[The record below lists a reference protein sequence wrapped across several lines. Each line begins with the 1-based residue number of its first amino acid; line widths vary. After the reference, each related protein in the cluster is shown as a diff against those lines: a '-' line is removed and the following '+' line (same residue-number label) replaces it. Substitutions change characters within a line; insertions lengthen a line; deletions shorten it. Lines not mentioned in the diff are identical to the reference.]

1 MPATRKVRAVRV
13 APSDAVVRRGT
24 NGAVYMQSGV
34 PLGPYQTRI
43 TDSLDHWA
51 AHAPDRTFLAQ
62 RDDSVA
68 AGLPPSREASADR
81 RSLGEGGQ
89 ARVDTTRGWRRLN
102 YGDALTRVRRIAQA
116 LLDRKLSLDR
126 PIVILSGNGIE
137 HGLLALAAM
146 YVGVPYAPI
155 APAYSLQATEYT
167 ALQRIFERVEPA
179 LVFTENSGAYERA
192 LRSVLTNRVEL
203 VVSGS
208 PGRLLSTPFSELE
221 GARDTAAVD
230 EAKQHVT
237 GETIAKVLFT
247 SGSTGRPKGVINTQR
262 MLCSN
267 QEMIRSV
274 LTFLADEP
282 PVICDWSPWNHT
294 AGGNHNFGL
303 VLRNGG
309 TLYIDEGKPTPALFA
324 ATLRNLREIPCTAHF
339 AVPRLYEML
348 MPHLRSDAVLRRTF
362 FSRVQLLFY
371 AAAGLGQR
379 FWDELR
385 DVALEA
391 CGEEIMIMT
400 GFGATET
407 APFAFTT
414 ATLNAFAGLVGLPA
428 PGIEVKLTPV
438 ESKMEARVR
447 GPNITPGYWRDAALT
462 AAAFDEEGFYRLGDA
477 MDFADPIDPRN
488 GLVFNGRLAED
499 FKLSTATW
507 VSVGPLRAKILAQA
521 GGLAQDVVIAG
532 HDREYVTALVFPNL
546 QMCRDVL
553 GAGADTP
560 ARAVL
565 SHPVIVRRFSEVFTT
580 LAAVSTGS
588 STFVARAIVLEDP
601 PSMDAREVTDK
612 GSINQKAVLAHRAAL
627 VDELYS
633 ASPSPHVLIAGQPA
647 ETAAPLR

>member
-1 MPATRKVRAVRV
+1 MTATRNVRAVRI
-13 APSDAVVRRGT
+13 ARSDAIVRHGADGVV
-24 NGAVYMQSGV
+24 YLQSSA
-34 PLGPYQTRI
+34 PLGSYQTRI
-43 TDSLDHWA
+43 TDSLDYWA

-62 RDDSVA
+62 RDGDRW
-68 AGLPPSREASADR
+68 RE
-81 RSLGEGGQ
+81 L
-89 ARVDTTRGWRRLN
+89 T
-102 YGDALTRVRRIAQA
+102 YGDALARVRRIAQA
-116 LLDRKLSLDR
+116 LLDRRLSRDR
-126 PIVILSGNGIE
+126 PIVILSGNSIE

-155 APAYSLQATEYT
+155 APAYSLQATEYS
-167 ALQRIFERVEPA
+167 ALQRVFERLEPA
-179 LVFTENSGAYERA
+179 LVFTENGVAYERA
-192 LRSVLTNRVEL
+192 LRAVLTDRTEL

-208 PGRLLSTPFSELE
+208 PGGLRSTPLAGLE
-221 GARDTAAVD
+221 RTPGTSAVD
-230 EAKQHVT
+230 DANERVT
-237 GETIAKVLFT
+237 GDTIAKVLFT

-274 LTFLADEP
+274 LTFLTDEP

-348 MPHLRSDAVLRRTF
+348 MPHLRSDGVLRRTF
-362 FSRVQLLFY
+362 FSRVRLLFY

-385 DVALEA
+385 DVALDA

-407 APFAFTT
+407 APFSFTT
-414 ATLNAFAGLVGLPA
+414 AALNAFAGLVGLPA
-428 PGIEVKLTPV
+428 PGLEVKLAPV

-447 GPNITPGYWRDAALT
+447 GPNVTPGYWRDDALT
-462 AAAFDEEGFYRLGDA
+462 AAAFDDEGFYRLGDA
-477 MDFADPIDPRN
+477 MEFADPDDPRK

-521 GGLAQDVVIAG
+521 AGLIQDVVICG
-532 HDREYVTALVFPNL
+532 HDREFVTALVFPNL

-553 GAGADTP
+553 GAVADVP
-560 ARAVL
+560 ARALL
-565 SHPVIVRRFSEVFTT
+565 SHPVIVSRFTDVFTT
-580 LAAVSTGS
+580 LAAASTGS

-633 ASPSPHVLIAGQPA
+633 ASPSRHVLIAQQSA
-647 ETAAPLR
+647 EAAAPSH

>member
-1 MPATRKVRAVRV
+1 M
-13 APSDAVVRRGT
+13 
-24 NGAVYMQSGV
+24 
-34 PLGPYQTRI
+34 
-43 TDSLDHWA
+43 
-51 AHAPDRTFLAQ
+51 
-62 RDDSVA
+62 
-68 AGLPPSREASADR
+68 
-81 RSLGEGGQ
+81 
-89 ARVDTTRGWRRLN
+89 
-102 YGDALTRVRRIAQA
+102 RRIAQA
-116 LLDRKLSLDR
+116 LLDRKLSHDR
-126 PIVILSGNGIE
+126 PIVILSGNSIE

-155 APAYSLQATEYT
+155 APAYSLQAREYS
-167 ALQRIFERVEPA
+167 ALQRVFERVEPA
-179 LVFTENSGAYERA
+179 LVFTENGAAYERA
-192 LRSVLTNRVEL
+192 LRAVLTDRVEL

-208 PGRLLSTPFSELE
+208 PGGLPATSLVELE
-221 GARDTAAVD
+221 GTRETAAVD
-230 EAKQHVT
+230 EAKQRVT
-237 GETIAKVLFT
+237 GDTIAKVLFT

-348 MPHLRSDAVLRRTF
+348 MPHLRSDAVLRETF
-362 FSRVQLLFY
+362 FSRVKLLFY

-379 FWDELR
+379 FWDDLR
-385 DVALEA
+385 DVALDA
-391 CGEEIMIMT
+391 CGEEITIMT

-414 ATLNAFAGLVGLPA
+414 GTLNAFAGLVGLPA
-428 PGIEVKLTPV
+428 PGMDVKLMPV

-447 GPNITPGYWRDAALT
+447 GPNITPGYWRDEALT
-462 AAAFDEEGFYRLGDA
+462 AAAFDDEGFYRLGDA
-477 MDFADPIDPRN
+477 MEFADHSDPRQ

-499 FKLSTATW
+499 FKLSTGTW

-521 GGLAQDVVIAG
+521 AGLALDVVIGG
-532 HDREYVTALVFPNL
+532 HDREYLTALVFPNL
-546 QMCRDVL
+546 QACRELL
-553 GAGADTP
+553 GAGADTS
-560 ARAVL
+560 ARALL
-565 SHPVIVRRFSEVFTT
+565 SHPAIVGRFTDVFTT
-580 LAAVSTGS
+580 LATASTGS
-588 STFVARAIVLEDP
+588 STFVARAILLEDP

-612 GSINQKAVLAHRAAL
+612 GSINQKAVLIHRAAL

-633 ASPSPHVLIAGQPA
+633 ASPSAPVLIARQPA
-647 ETAAPLR
+647 GAAAPFR

>member
-1 MPATRKVRAVRV
+1 MSATRKVRPVRI

-24 NGAVYMQSGV
+24 NGTVYMQARA

-43 TDSLDHWA
+43 TDSLEYWA
-51 AHAPDRTFLAQ
+51 EHAPDRTFLAE
-62 RDDSVA
+62 R
-68 AGLPPSREASADR
+68 AGD
-81 RSLGEGGQ
+81 GWK
-89 ARVDTTRGWRRLN
+89 RVT
-102 YGDALTRVRRIAQA
+102 YADALARVRRIAQS
-116 LLDRKLSLDR
+116 LVDRKLSLDR
-126 PIVILSGNGIE
+126 PIVILSGNGLD

-155 APAYSLQATEYT
+155 APAYSLQAREYSS
-167 ALQRIFERVEPA
+167 LQRIFERLEPG
-179 LVFTENSGAYERA
+179 LVFTDNGAAYERA
-192 LRSVLTNRVEL
+192 LRSVPTRGAEL
-203 VVSGS
+203 VVSRS
-208 PGRLLSTPFSELE
+208 PGELRATPFSEIE
-221 GARDTAAVD
+221 SVPTTPAVD
-230 EAKQHVT
+230 AAKQKVT
-237 GETIAKVLFT
+237 SDTIAKVLFT

-274 LTFLADEP
+274 LTFLTDEP

-324 ATLRNLREIPCTAHF
+324 ATLRNLREVPCTAHF

-348 MPHLRSDAVLRRTF
+348 MPHLRNDAVLRETF
-362 FSRVQLLFY
+362 FSRVKLLFY

-385 DVALEA
+385 DVAIEA
-391 CGEEIMIMT
+391 CGEQILIMT

-414 ATLNAFAGLVGLPA
+414 GTLSAFAGLIGLPA
-428 PGIEVKLTPV
+428 PGLELKLTPS

-447 GPNITPGYWRDAALT
+447 GPNVTPGYWRERALT
-462 AAAFDEEGFYRLGDA
+462 SAAFDDEGFYRLGDA
-477 MDFADPIDPRN
+477 MEFADPDDPRQ

-499 FKLSTATW
+499 FKLSTGTW
-507 VSVGPLRAKILAQA
+507 VSVGPLRARILAQA
-521 GGLAQDVVIAG
+521 AGLAQDVVIAG
-532 HDREYVTALVFPNL
+532 HDREFVTALVFPNL
-546 QMCRDVL
+546 QACREL
-553 GAGADTP
+553 TGAGADTP
-560 ARAVL
+560 ARSL
-565 SHPVIVRRFSEVFTT
+565 LTHPIIVNRFTDVFTT
-580 LAAVSTGS
+580 LAAESTGS

-601 PSMDAREVTDK
+601 PSLDAREVTDK
-612 GSINQKAVLAHRAAL
+612 GSLNQKAVLSHRAAL

-633 ASPSPHVLIAGQPA
+633 ASPSPHVLIARQPA
-647 ETAAPLR
+647 AAVAPLR

>member
-1 MPATRKVRAVRV
+1 MSVRRHVRAVRI
-13 APSDAVVRRGT
+13 APSDAVVRHGT
-24 NGAVYMQSGV
+24 NGSIYMRAAT

-43 TDSLDHWA
+43 TDSLDYWA
-51 AHAPDRTFLAQ
+51 EHAPDRPFLAQ
-62 RDDSVA
+62 RERAAA
-68 AGLPPSREASADR
+68 AGPTCD
-81 RSLGEGGQ
+81 
-89 ARVDTTRGWRRLN
+89 GWRSVT
-102 YGDALTRVRRIAQA
+102 YGDALGRVRRIAQA
-116 LLDRKLSLDR
+116 LIDRKLSIDR

-146 YVGVPYAPI
+146 YAGVPYAPI
-155 APAYSLQATEYT
+155 APAYSLQATEYS
-167 ALQRIFERVEPA
+167 ALQRVFERVEPA
-179 LVFTENSGAYERA
+179 LVFTENGTAYERA
-192 LRSVLTNRVEL
+192 LRAVLTDRTEL

-208 PGRLLSTPFSELE
+208 PGERRATPFAELE
-221 GARDTAAVD
+221 SRPATPAVD
-230 EAKQHVT
+230 AAKHRVT
-237 GETIAKVLFT
+237 GDTVAKILFT

-324 ATLRNLREIPCTAHF
+324 TTLRNLREVPCTAHF

-348 MPHLRSDAVLRRTF
+348 MPHLRSDAVLRETF
-362 FSRVQLLFY
+362 FQRLKLLFY

-385 DVALEA
+385 DVAIEA
-391 CGEEIMIMT
+391 CGEEILIMT

-414 ATLNAFAGLVGLPA
+414 GTLNAFAGLVGLPA
-428 PGIEVKLTPV
+428 PGLEVKLTPS

-447 GPNITPGYWRDAALT
+447 GPNVTPGYWRDRALT
-462 AAAFDEEGFYRLGDA
+462 AAGFDDEGFYRLGDA
-477 MDFADPIDPRN
+477 MEFADPDDPRQ

-499 FKLSTATW
+499 FKLSTGTW
-507 VSVGPLRAKILAQA
+507 VSVGPLRARILAQA
-521 GGLAQDVVIAG
+521 AGLAQDVVIGG
-532 HDREYVTALVFPNL
+532 HDRDFVTALVFPNL
-546 QMCRDVL
+546 PLCREMT
-553 GAGADTP
+553 GADPDTP
-560 ARAVL
+560 ARTIL
-565 SHPVIVRRFSEVFTT
+565 SHPVIVSRFTDVFTT
-580 LAAVSTGS
+580 LATTSTGS

-627 VDELYS
+627 VEELYS
-633 ASPSPHVLIAGQPA
+633 ASASPRVLIARQPA
-647 ETAAPLR
+647 GAAAPTR

>member
-1 MPATRKVRAVRV
+1 MTLTHRVRAVRI
-13 APSDAVVRRGT
+13 APSAATVRRGA
-24 NGAVYMQSGV
+24 NGSFYMQAST

-43 TDSLDHWA
+43 TDSLEYWA
-51 AHAPDRTFLAQ
+51 AEEPDRTFLAQ
-62 RDDSVA
+62 RH
-68 AGLPPSREASADR
+68 
-81 RSLGEGGQ
+81 GQ
-89 ARVDTTRGWRRLN
+89 GWTCLS
-102 YGDALTRVRRIAQA
+102 YADALERVRRIAQA
-116 LLDRKLSLDR
+116 LLDRELSFER
-126 PIVILSGNGIE
+126 PIVILSGNSID
-137 HGLLALAAM
+137 HAVLALAAM

-155 APAYSLQATEYT
+155 APAYSLQAKEYS
-167 ALQRIFERVEPA
+167 ALQRIFERVAPA
-179 LVFTENSGAYERA
+179 LVFADNGTAYERA
-192 LRSVLTNRVEL
+192 LRTVLTDRAEL
-203 VVSGS
+203 VVSAS
-208 PGRLLSTPFSELE
+208 PGELRATVLEDLESTPS
-221 GARDTAAVD
+221 TAAVD
-230 EAKQHVT
+230 EAKQRVT
-237 GETIAKVLFT
+237 GDTIAKVLFT

-262 MLCSN
+262 MLCAN

-324 ATLRNLREIPCTAHF
+324 STLRNLREIPCTAHF

-348 MPHLRSDAVLRRTF
+348 MPHLRSDAALRRTF

-385 DVALEA
+385 DLALDA

-414 ATLNAFAGLVGLPA
+414 GTLDSFAGMVGLPA
-428 PGIEVKLTPV
+428 PGMEVKLTPL
-438 ESKMEARVR
+438 ESKLEARVR
-447 GPNITPGYWRDAALT
+447 GPNITPGYWRDDALT
-462 AAAFDEEGFYRLGDA
+462 AAAFDDEGFYRLGDA
-477 MDFADPIDPRN
+477 MTCVDPGDPRK
-488 GLVFNGRLAED
+488 GLIFDGRLAED
-499 FKLSTATW
+499 FKLSTGTW

-521 GGLAQDVVIAG
+521 AGVIQDVVIAG
-532 HDREYVTALVFPNL
+532 HDREFVTALVFPNL
-546 QMCRDVL
+546 YLCREL
-553 GAGADTP
+553 AGASPDAP
-560 ARAVL
+560 ARTILA
-565 SHPVIVRRFSEVFTT
+565 HPDVRQRFADVFTT
-580 LAAVSTGS
+580 LAADSTGS
-588 STFVARAIVLEDP
+588 STFVTRAIVLDDP

-633 ASPSPHVLIAGQPA
+633 ASPSVDVLTPRQPA
-647 ETAAPLR
+647 GAATPLR

>member
-1 MPATRKVRAVRV
+1 MTATRHVRAVRI
-13 APSDAVVRRGT
+13 ARSDAVVRHGADGSVYIQAGT
-24 NGAVYMQSGV
+24 

-43 TDSLDHWA
+43 TDSLEYWA
-51 AHAPDRTFLAQ
+51 SHAPDRTFLAQ
-62 RDDSVA
+62 R
-68 AGLPPSREASADR
+68 
-81 RSLGEGGQ
+81 GG
-89 ARVDTTRGWRRLN
+89 DGWKKVS
-102 YGDALTRVRRIAQA
+102 YADALARVRRIAQS
-116 LLDRKLSLDR
+116 LVNRKLSLER
-126 PIVILSGNGIE
+126 PIVILSGNGID

-155 APAYSLQATEYT
+155 APAYSLQAREYSS
-167 ALQRIFERVEPA
+167 LQRIFERVEPS
-179 LVFTENSGAYERA
+179 LVFTENGAAYERA
-192 LRSVLTNRVEL
+192 LRAVLTDRTEL

-208 PGRLLSTPFSELE
+208 PGELRATPFAELE
-221 GARDTAAVD
+221 SVSATPAIDS
-230 EAKQHVT
+230 AKQRVT
-237 GETIAKVLFT
+237 GDTIAKVLFT

-274 LTFLADEP
+274 LTFLTDEP

-348 MPHLRSDAVLRRTF
+348 MPHLRGDAVLRETF
-362 FSRVQLLFY
+362 FSRLKLLFY
-371 AAAGLGQR
+371 AAAGLGQG

-391 CGEEIMIMT
+391 CGEEILIMT

-414 ATLNAFAGLVGLPA
+414 GTLDAFAGLVGLPA
-428 PGIEVKLTPV
+428 AGMEVKLTPV

-447 GPNITPGYWRDAALT
+447 GPNITPGYWRDRALT
-462 AAAFDEEGFYRLGDA
+462 AAAFDDEGFYRLGDA
-477 MDFADPIDPRN
+477 MAFADPADPRK
-488 GLVFNGRLAED
+488 GLVFDGRLAED
-499 FKLSTATW
+499 FKLSTGTW
-507 VSVGPLRAKILAQA
+507 VSVGPLRARILAQA
-521 GGLAQDVVIAG
+521 AGVAQDVVIAG
-532 HDREYVTALVFPNL
+532 HDREFVAALVFPSL
-546 QMCRDVL
+546 QACREL
-553 GAGADTP
+553 IGAGADTP
-560 ARAVL
+560 ARTLL
-565 SHPVIVRRFSEVFTT
+565 SHPVIVSRFTDVFTT
-580 LAAVSTGS
+580 LAAASTGS

-627 VDELYS
+627 VDELYA
-633 ASPSPHVLIAGQPA
+633 ASPSPHVLIARQPA
-647 ETAAPLR
+647 EAGAPLR

>member
-1 MPATRKVRAVRV
+1 MSATRTVRAVRI
-13 APSDAVVRRGT
+13 APSDAIVRHGM
-24 NGAVYMQSGV
+24 NGSVYMQAST
-34 PLGPYQTRI
+34 PLGPYQTRM
-43 TDSLDHWA
+43 TDSLEYWA
-51 AHAPDRTFLAQ
+51 TQAPDRTFLAQ
-62 RDDSVA
+62 R
-68 AGLPPSREASADR
+68 
-81 RSLGEGGQ
+81 GGH
-89 ARVDTTRGWRRLN
+89 GWRELT
-102 YGDALTRVRRIAQA
+102 YADALSRVRRIAQA
-116 LLDRKLSLDR
+116 LLDRKLSHDR
-126 PIVILSGNGIE
+126 PIVILSGNSIE

-155 APAYSLQATEYT
+155 APAYSLQAREYS
-167 ALQRIFERVEPA
+167 ALQRVFEQVEPA
-179 LVFTENSGAYERA
+179 LVFTENGAAYERA
-192 LRSVLTNRVEL
+192 LRAVLTDRVEL

-208 PGRLLSTPFSELE
+208 PGGLRATSLVDLE
-221 GARDTAAVD
+221 GTRETAAVD
-230 EAKQHVT
+230 DAKQRVT
-237 GETIAKVLFT
+237 GDTIAKVLFT

-262 MLCSN
+262 MLCAN

-348 MPHLRSDAVLRRTF
+348 MPHLRSDAVLRETF
-362 FSRVQLLFY
+362 FSRVKLLFY

-379 FWDELR
+379 FWDDLR
-385 DVALEA
+385 DVALDA
-391 CGEEIMIMT
+391 CGEEITIMT

-414 ATLNAFAGLVGLPA
+414 GTLNAFAGLVGLPA
-428 PGIEVKLTPV
+428 PGMDVKLMPV

-447 GPNITPGYWRDAALT
+447 GPNITPGFWRDEALT
-462 AAAFDEEGFYRLGDA
+462 AAAFDDEGFYRLGDA
-477 MDFADPIDPRN
+477 MEFADHSDPRQ

-499 FKLSTATW
+499 FKLSTGTW

-521 GGLAQDVVIAG
+521 AGLALDVVIGG
-532 HDREYVTALVFPNL
+532 HDREYLTALVFPNL
-546 QMCRDVL
+546 QACRELL
-553 GAGADTP
+553 GAGADTS
-560 ARAVL
+560 ARALL
-565 SHPVIVRRFSEVFTT
+565 SHPAIVGRFTDVFTT
-580 LAAVSTGS
+580 LATASTGS
-588 STFVARAIVLEDP
+588 STFVARAILLEDP

-612 GSINQKAVLAHRAAL
+612 GSINQKAVLIHRAAL

-633 ASPSPHVLIAGQPA
+633 ASPSAPVLIARQPA
-647 ETAAPLR
+647 GAAAPFR